1 MKRQKIFLTLAL
13 LVAITAAFQIQQ
25 SAFAQ
30 AGSAYDLINEVN
42 GLRASNGLPPLE
54 IDPALMASAQG
65 HSDYMSSIDSLT
77 HSGLGGS
84 RPRDRAVAAGYGAGA
99 AVFIA
104 ENIAGANNLTAH
116 DAVYTTW
123 TDSLN
128 LSTMTNSAYTHIG
141 AGVAVSGP
149 FVYYTLDVGYIS
161 GKPGSEP
168 TAAPTSPNQAPA
180 DTSSPAPTEAPA
192 YIVQTA
198 APLPDGSIM
207 HEVKQGQSLWSIAI
221 AYGVNID
228 DLQKLNNLGSSE
240 VVWPGDKLIIAP
252 SFTPTVSPTVTQT
265 PKPPTRTPRPTSTQR
280 PATPTRT
287 PTAEVTLTQQAVSP
301 ASLVLSA
308 PSGGLISRHT
318 LGMSIIVV
326 CAIGV
331 ILVLVGGLKKE

>member
-1 MKRQKIFLTLAL
+1 MKRQKILLTLAL
-13 LVAITAAFQIQQ
+13 LVAIAAAFQIQQ

-30 AGSAYDLINEVN
+30 ADSAYDLINEVN
-42 GLRASNGLPPLE
+42 GLRANKGLPPFE
-54 IDPALMASAQG
+54 IDPALMTAAQG
-65 HSDYMSSIDSLT
+65 HSDYMSSIDLLT

-116 DAVYTTW
+116 EAVYTTW
-123 TDSLN
+123 SDSLD

-141 AGVAVSGP
+141 AGVAVAGE

-168 TAAPTSPNQAPA
+168 TAASTSADLSLADIRSPT
-180 DTSSPAPTEAPA
+180 PTEAPA

-198 APLPDGSIM
+198 EPLPDGSIM

-228 DLQKLNNLGSSE
+228 DLKSSIT
-240 VVWPGDKLIIAP
+240 WAALRWSGRA
-252 SFTPTVSPTVTQT
+252 
-265 PKPPTRTPRPTSTQR
+265 TS
-280 PATPTRT
+280 
-287 PTAEVTLTQQAVSP
+287 
-301 ASLVLSA
+301 
-308 PSGGLISRHT
+308 
-318 LGMSIIVV
+318 
-326 CAIGV
+326 
-331 ILVLVGGLKKE
+331 